1 MVETQEEPRTA
12 TRIDAIVTLCSVEA
26 SIWPSALGL
35 RRGPFNLTKTFS
47 LRYEIRRRDG
57 SPLSA
62 RTPLSDLASACLA
75 DGYDEEAH
83 LISAIDACEKEDA
96 YEAGL
101 AFFRF
106 LSAVPEQTL
115 SLVTSPESE
124 PETGDKL
131 SIFVGLVSKF
141 CAHQVSPLT
150 RPPIAMEA
158 IALAAA
164 RHLCLLD
171 DAKRAQ
177 ALVHSILSLSRQSI
191 HLRAAEHAIGLLLK
205 GAKVPPALQKF
216 VGTDNDGLCERFCP
230 IPFARAD
237 IHQNGAVVM
246 CCTHWLPTSIG
257 NVFSDTTNRILNSQ
271 EAKSIRKSVIDG
283 SFKYCSHAD
292 CEMILNDKLPYKRDF
307 VGRSYEDENFSI
319 DANVL
324 TSAFEGKSFEID
336 HVSFLTFC
344 LDRTCNLTCPSCR
357 TELIMV
363 KGTERDALYKMTE
376 DTVLPMVK
384 GAKRIMV
391 NPAGEVFVSRP
402 SRRLLEALSQPGY
415 ENVVVDIITNGTV
428 CTEEEWRK
436 FQHLFGRIN
445 FIRVSV
451 DAASKAVF
459 EKLRRGAKYET
470 LLSNLHTISDMHKR
484 GYCKNF
490 LLSFTYQRDNVEEME
505 AFVEFGR
512 SLGVSTVIFERLQN
526 VGAFTSDDYL
536 DRAVHLIDHPLH
548 GAFLKAV
555 HAVKGDPKV
564 YIDFS

>member
-1 MVETQEEPRTA
+1 
-12 TRIDAIVTLCSVEA
+12 
-26 SIWPSALGL
+26 
-35 RRGPFNLTKTFS
+35 
-47 LRYEIRRRDG
+47 
-57 SPLSA
+57 
-62 RTPLSDLASACLA
+62 
-75 DGYDEEAH
+75 
-83 LISAIDACEKEDA
+83 
-96 YEAGL
+96 
-101 AFFRF
+101 
-106 LSAVPEQTL
+106 
-115 SLVTSPESE
+115 
-124 PETGDKL
+124 
-131 SIFVGLVSKF
+131 
-141 CAHQVSPLT
+141 
-150 RPPIAMEA
+150 
-158 IALAAA
+158 
-164 RHLCLLD
+164 
-171 DAKRAQ
+171 
-177 ALVHSILSLSRQSI
+177 
-191 HLRAAEHAIGLLLK
+191 
-205 GAKVPPALQKF
+205 
-216 VGTDNDGLCERFCP
+216 
-230 IPFARAD
+230 
-237 IHQNGAVVM
+237 
-246 CCTHWLPTSIG
+246 
-257 NVFSDTTNRILNSQ
+257 
-271 EAKSIRKSVIDG
+271 
-283 SFKYCSHAD
+283 
-292 CEMILNDKLPYKRDF
+292 MILNDKLPYKRDF